1 MIRISFSLSTKVG
14 NLSQICILLPIFYS
28 RCASGRVLGRTPVF
42 VERGQLRR
50 FLFKRNAG
58 CLFVVR
64 IVHLISK
71 TASIKSLSFLRLLA
85 TGECQIASVVIKS
98 REFGYFYQVLS
109 IFFKQKTAYAIH
121 RGDWS
126 SDVCS
131 SDLISA
137 DIVSQITQGSKLQMF
152 FKDSRS
158 EERRVGKECRSRWSP
173 YH

>member
-1 MIRISFSLSTKVG
+1 MF
-14 NLSQICILLPIFYS
+14 
-28 RCASGRVLGRTPVF
+28 GRTPVF

-109 IFFKQKTAYAIH
+109 IYFMFPNDLAGVFAEAKITFGWNGDGSGGTLVTKSGSTVYCATFIH
-121 RGDWS
+121 F
-126 SDVCS
+126 V
-131 SDLISA
+131 
-137 DIVSQITQGSKLQMF
+137 
-152 FKDSRS
+152 
-158 EERRVGKECRSRWSP
+158 
-173 YH
+173 

>member
-1 MIRISFSLSTKVG
+1 MYTLTY
-14 NLSQICILLPIFYS
+14 FYS
-28 RCASGRVLGRTPVF
+28 RCASGRVFGRTPVF
-42 VERGQLRR
+42 IERGQLRR

-109 IFFKQKTAYAIH
+109 IYFMFPN
-121 RGDWS
+121 
-126 SDVCS
+126 
-131 SDLISA
+131 DLAGVFGETKITFGWNGEGVEELSLQRM
-137 DIVSQITQGSKLQMF
+137 IVLYTVPLSYILY
-152 FKDSRS
+152 R
-158 EERRVGKECRSRWSP
+158 
-173 YH
+173 

>member
-1 MIRISFSLSTKVG
+1 MF
-14 NLSQICILLPIFYS
+14 
-28 RCASGRVLGRTPVF
+28 GRTPVF
-42 VERGQLRR
+42 IERGQLRR

-109 IFFKQKTAYAIH
+109 IYFMFPNDLAGVFAEAKITFGWNGDGSGGTLVTKSGSTVYLSLIHILNSSFFILNPLFFSSSQLREMTA
-121 RGDWS
+121 
-126 SDVCS
+126 
-131 SDLISA
+131 
-137 DIVSQITQGSKLQMF
+137 
-152 FKDSRS
+152 
-158 EERRVGKECRSRWSP
+158 
-173 YH
+173 

>member
-1 MIRISFSLSTKVG
+1 MIRISLSLSTKVRKK
-14 NLSQICILLPIFYS
+14 SKIRKHKPKKKTQS
-28 RCASGRVLGRTPVF
+28 ASGRVFGRTPVF

-109 IFFKQKTAYAIH
+109 IYFMFPNDLAGVFAEAKITFGWNGEGSGGTLVTKSGSTVYFASFIH
-121 RGDWS
+121 F
-126 SDVCS
+126 V
-131 SDLISA
+131 
-137 DIVSQITQGSKLQMF
+137 
-152 FKDSRS
+152 
-158 EERRVGKECRSRWSP
+158 
-173 YH
+173 

>member
-14 NLSQICILLPIFYS
+14 NLSYICILLPIFYS
-28 RCASGRVLGRTPVF
+28 RCASGRVFGRTPVF
-42 VERGQLRR
+42 IERGQLRR

-98 REFGYFYQVLS
+98 RESGYFYQVLS
-109 IFFKQKTAYAIH
+109 IYFMFPNDFAGVFGETKITFGWNGEGSGGTLVTKNGSTVYCATFIH
-121 RGDWS
+121 F
-126 SDVCS
+126 V
-131 SDLISA
+131 
-137 DIVSQITQGSKLQMF
+137 
-152 FKDSRS
+152 
-158 EERRVGKECRSRWSP
+158 
-173 YH
+173 

>member
-1 MIRISFSLSTKVG
+1 MNDPNQFFFVYKSREFIIYMYT
-14 NLSQICILLPIFYS
+14 PTYFYS
-28 RCASGRVLGRTPVF
+28 RCASGRVFGRTPVF

-71 TASIKSLSFLRLLA
+71 TTSIKSSSFLRFLA

-109 IFFKQKTAYAIH
+109 IYFMFLNDLAGVFGEAKILFRWNGEGSGGTLLAKSCGTVYGAAFIH
-121 RGDWS
+121 F
-126 SDVCS
+126 
-131 SDLISA
+131 I
-137 DIVSQITQGSKLQMF
+137 
-152 FKDSRS
+152 
-158 EERRVGKECRSRWSP
+158 
-173 YH
+173 